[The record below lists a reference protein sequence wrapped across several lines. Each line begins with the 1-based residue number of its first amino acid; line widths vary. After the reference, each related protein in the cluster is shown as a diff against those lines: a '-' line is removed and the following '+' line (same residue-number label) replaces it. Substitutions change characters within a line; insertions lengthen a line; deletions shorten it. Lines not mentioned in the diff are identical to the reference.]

1 VKYGDAPL
9 VEHAMRALI
18 ASGLLAAAS
27 TASAAWLEGD
37 GQATTQTREVAEFT
51 GVKLETSADV
61 VVMVGG
67 ERRVS
72 VTADSNLLEHVRTD
86 VRGRSLVIGTK
97 DGIHP
102 KIPVRVEISVP
113 DLREVE
119 IDGSGNVSVDGARG
133 DASLS
138 IDGSGDLRWSGEGG
152 AVRAEIEGSGKTTL
166 AGSANQLAVE
176 VSGSGGVDAAKLK
189 ARNASVEVEGSGDVS
204 VHVDGGAFRA
214 EVTGSGNVTWSGNG
228 TVERAVVSGSGEIR
242 KR

>member
-1 VKYGDAPL
+1 
-9 VEHAMRALI
+9 MRALI

-61 VVMVGG
+61 VVKVGG

-72 VTADSNLLEHVRTD
+72 VTADSNLLERVKTD
-86 VRGRSLVIGTK
+86 VRGRSLVIDTA

-102 KIPVRVEISVP
+102 KTRVRVEVSIP
-113 DLREVE
+113 ELREVE
-119 IDGSGNVSVDGARG
+119 IDGSGNVSVEGARG

-152 AVRAEIEGSGKTTL
+152 AVRVEIEGSGTATL
-166 AGSANQLAVE
+166 AGSASQLAIE
-176 VSGSGGVDAAKLK
+176 VSGSGDVDATRLQ
-189 ARNASVEVEGSGDVS
+189 ARNANVEVEGSGDVN

-214 EVTGSGNVTWSGNG
+214 EVTGSGDVTWSGNG